1 MIKKLIILTTII
13 LVVIGAGCAT
23 EELPRNAPAISGT
36 PAVVPASEASSAPD
50 ELMPKTKMAM
60 PCLQFKHKEGFL
72 NWLEAYSAGGAEQA
86 IKMAQNIN
94 LPDKPEAQLIEALKT
109 SQAPGALQTSLC
121 NIHKQLGIFTWA
133 VEFADATQIYT
144 YRNPNHEQITVAMAA
159 RTEAGQEITSS
170 TDLTKLGMPLC
181 LPKTITS
188 SELIWFCGTPYEA
201 WKEVHVNRKM
211 GNMVQ
216 LQCEPNAEGKP
227 ALGCLD
233 PTAEQ

>member
-1 MIKKLIILTTII
+1 MMKKLKIFITVF
-13 LVVIGAGCAT
+13 LVGFGAGCAQ
-23 EELPRNAPAISGT
+23 EEQPSNAPAISGT
-36 PAVVPASEASSAPD
+36 PAVVPTEEARLAPD
-50 ELMPKTKMAM
+50 EPMPKTKMAM

-72 NWLEAYSAGGAEQA
+72 NWLEAYSAGDAEPA
-86 IKMAQNIN
+86 IKMAQNIS
-94 LPDKPEAQLIEALKT
+94 LPDKPEPQLIEALKT
-109 SQAPGALQTSLC
+109 SQAYGALQTSLC

-170 TDLTKLGMPLC
+170 TNLTKLGMPLC

-188 SELIWFCGTPYEA
+188 SELIWFCGTPYDT